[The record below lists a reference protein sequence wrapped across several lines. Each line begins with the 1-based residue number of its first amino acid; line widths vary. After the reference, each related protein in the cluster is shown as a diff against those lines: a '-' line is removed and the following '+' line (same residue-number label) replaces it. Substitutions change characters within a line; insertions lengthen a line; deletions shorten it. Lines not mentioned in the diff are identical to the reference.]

1 MNRRILITT
10 AGVMMLGTS
19 AWRSG
24 SSPATGAICPT
35 HASMTPAARL
45 LAIERENGC
54 VDEDVDIADAEARG
68 VEIRK
73 GGPPGVNDA
82 ASWPPG
88 WVSAPIAG
96 GDIPPTRVVSDPY
109 PTLHSV
115 VVDADRNRV
124 FMSDPN
130 RHALW
135 AYDRRAASKGR
146 EAVEPLTG
154 IRGPSTGMMFVAAV
168 TLDRERQEIYSVDND
183 IGDRMMVF
191 PYDANGNVKPKRVLD
206 VPHQAWGLSIS
217 PERDEVAVSVEAAR
231 QIVIYRR
238 GAEGHEQPLR
248 TIRGVHTGLGD
259 PHGVFLDGQ
268 NNEIIIANHGN
279 QNGRQV
285 APGDAPAR
293 LRGTRVAEQ
302 QPIVG
307 GRFDEPSITVYN
319 ADAKGDAAPIRTI
332 QGAKT
337 GLNWPMAI
345 DVDRTRNEIAVAN
358 NGDSSIRIFRRTD
371 SGDVAP
377 VRVIKGPRTGV
388 EGPMGVAYDVDNN
401 ALWVANYG
409 DHTALVFPIAASGN
423 VAPKRIL
430 RNAPAG
436 SPTVGFGN
444 PGAVA
449 YDSKRD
455 EILVPN

>member
-1 MNRRILITT
+1 MRRLII
-10 AGVMMLGTS
+10 ASAGLLLFSLSGVMPSDTPADGT
-19 AWRSG
+19 
-24 SSPATGAICPT
+24 ICPVPG
-35 HASMTPAARL
+35 APSFEARL

-54 VDEDVDIADAEARG
+54 LDLDQDTE
-68 VEIRK
+68 
-73 GGPPGVNDA
+73 PP
-82 ASWPPG
+82 SWPPG
-88 WVSAPIAG
+88 WDKATIAG
-96 GDIPPTRVVSDPY
+96 GDVAPIRVVSDPY

-115 VVDADRNRV
+115 VVDSERNKV

-135 AYDRRAASKGR
+135 SYDRLAASKGR
-146 EAVEPLTG
+146 EQVEPLTG
-154 IRGPSTGMMFVAAV
+154 IRGPATGMMFVAAV
-168 TLDRERQEIYSVDND
+168 TIDREAQEIYSVDND

-191 PYDANGNVKPKRVLD
+191 PYDAAGNVKPKRMLE

-217 PERDEVAVSVEAAR
+217 PERNELAVSVESSR
-231 QIVIYRR
+231 QIVIYRK

-248 TIRGVHTGLGD
+248 TLRGPKTGLGD

-268 NNEIIIANHGN
+268 NNESVVANHGN
-279 QNGRQV
+279 QGGREP
-285 APGDAPAR
+285 APGDAPPR
-293 LRGTRVAEQ
+293 QRGTRAS
-302 QPIVG
+302 QPPPFVG

-319 ADAKGDAAPIRTI
+319 ADAKGDIPPIRKI

-345 DVDRTRNEIAVAN
+345 DVDVTRNEIAVAN
-358 NGDSSIRIFRRTD
+358 NGDSSIRIFRRADT
-371 SGDVAP
+371 GDVAP
-377 VRVIKGPRTGV
+377 VRIIKGPATRIA
-388 EGPMGVAYDVDNN
+388 GPMGVAYDLKNN
-401 ALWVANYG
+401 EIWVANYG
-409 DHTALVFPIAASGN
+409 DHTALVFAITAAGN

>member
-1 MNRRILITT
+1 MNRRLAIAG
-10 AGVMMLGTS
+10 AGVLLFSLSGRPGDPTPEGT
-19 AWRSG
+19 
-24 SSPATGAICPT
+24 ICPLPT
-35 HASMTPAARL
+35 EPGFEARL
-45 LAIERENGC
+45 HALELENGC
-54 VDEDVDIADAEARG
+54 LDVDQDAA
-68 VEIRK
+68 
-73 GGPPGVNDA
+73 P

-88 WVSAPIAG
+88 WDTTTIAG
-96 GDIPPTRVVSDPY
+96 GDVAPIRVVSDPY

-115 VVDADRNRV
+115 VVDAERNLV

-135 AYDRRAASKGR
+135 SYDRLAASKGK
-146 EAVEPLTG
+146 EMVEPRTG
-154 IRGPSTGMMFVAAV
+154 VRGPATGMMFIAAV
-168 TLDRERQEIYSVDND
+168 TIDRERQEIYSVDND

-191 PYDANGNVKPKRVLD
+191 PYDGNGNIKPKRVLE
-206 VPHQAWGLSIS
+206 VPHQSWGLSIS
-217 PERDEVAVSVEAAR
+217 HERDEVAVSVESPR
-231 QIVIYRR
+231 EIVVYRR

-248 TIRGVHTGLGD
+248 TIRGPKTGIGD

-268 NNEIIIANHGN
+268 NNEIVVANHGN
-279 QNGRQV
+279 QGGRP
-285 APGDAPAR
+285 APPGDAPGR
-293 LRGTRVAEQ
+293 QRGVRPAEPPPVQ
-302 QPIVG
+302 G
-307 GRFDEPSITVYN
+307 GRFDEPSLTVYK
-319 ADAKGDAAPIRTI
+319 ADAHGDVPPIRTI
-332 QGAKT
+332 QGSRT

-345 DVDRTRNEIAVAN
+345 DVDRTRHEIAVAN

-371 SGDVAP
+371 SGNVAP
-377 VRVIKGPRTGV
+377 VRVIKGPRTGIV
-388 EGPMGVAYDVDNN
+388 GPMGVAYDLKNDE
-401 ALWVANYG
+401 LWVANYG

>member
-1 MNRRILITT
+1 MRRLIIAT
-10 AGVMMLGTS
+10 AGLMLLSISGRHSGEPTADGT
-19 AWRSG
+19 
-24 SSPATGAICPT
+24 ICPVPG
-35 HASMTPAARL
+35 SPLSEARL

-54 VDEDVDIADAEARG
+54 LDDG
-68 VEIRK
+68 T
-73 GGPPGVNDA
+73 A
-82 ASWPPG
+82 APDSWPPG
-88 WVSAPIAG
+88 WNTAAIAG
-96 GDIPPTRVVSDPY
+96 GDIQPARVVADPY

-115 VVDADRNRV
+115 VVDPERNRV

-135 AYDRRAASKGR
+135 SYDRLAASKGR
-146 EAVEPLTG
+146 EQIEPLTG
-154 IRGPSTGMMFVAAV
+154 VRGPATGMMFIAAI
-168 TLDRERQEIYSVDND
+168 TLDRDEQEIYTVDND

-191 PYDANGNVKPKRVLD
+191 PYDAAGNVKPKRVLD

-217 PERDEVAVSVEAAR
+217 PERNELAVSVESSR
-231 QIVIYRR
+231 QIVIYRK
-238 GAEGHEQPLR
+238 GAEGREQPLR
-248 TIRGVHTGLGD
+248 TVRGPKTGLGD
-259 PHGVFLDGQ
+259 PHGVFLDGR
-268 NNEIIIANHGN
+268 NNEIIVANHGN
-279 QNGRQV
+279 QGGRQP

-293 LRGTRVAEQ
+293 QRGTRVSEP

-319 ADAKGDAAPIRTI
+319 ADAKGDVAPIRRI
-332 QGAKT
+332 QGEKT

-345 DVDRTRNEIAVAN
+345 DVDRNRNEIAVAN
-358 NGDSSIRIFRRTD
+358 NGDSSIRVFRRTD
-371 SGDVAP
+371 AGDVAP
-377 VRVIKGPRTGV
+377 VRVIKGPATRIT
-388 EGPMGVAYDVDNN
+388 GPMGVAYDLKNN
-401 ALWVANYG
+401 EIWVANYG
-409 DHTALVFPIAASGN
+409 DHAAVVFPITASGN